1 MIAVEIPGTQPL
13 RLEHLVL
20 DYNGTLAID
29 GKLIPHVADRL
40 HALAT
45 NLAIHVVTGDTFG
58 HAREALDRLP
68 CSLAVLPPKRQAH
81 AKLDYVEHLGLQTTV
96 AIGNGAND
104 RLMLHA
110 CGLGI
115 AVVQREGA
123 AGQIITVAD
132 VVVPSVLD
140 ALDLLLHPL
149 RLVATLRT

>member
-1 MIAVEIPGTQPL
+1 MITVELPGTQTL

-20 DYNGTLAID
+20 DYNGTLATD
-29 GKLIPHVADRL
+29 GGLIPHVAERL
-40 HALAT
+40 RVLSDS
-45 NLAIHVVTGDTFG
+45 LAIHVVTGDTFG
-58 HAREALDRLP
+58 HAREALGGLP
-68 CSLAVLPPKRQAH
+68 CSLTVLPPKRQAR

-110 CGLGI
+110 CRLGI

-123 AGQIITVAD
+123 AGQTIAVAD
-132 VVVPSVLD
+132 VVVPGILD

>member
-1 MIAVEIPGTQPL
+1 MIAVEIPGTQSL

-29 GKLIPHVADRL
+29 GKLIPRVADRL
-40 HALAT
+40 HALTA

-68 CSLAVLPPKRQAH
+68 CSLTVLPPKRQAH

-110 CGLGI
+110 CRLGI

-123 AGQIITVAD
+123 AGQTIAVAD
-132 VVVPSVLD
+132 VVVPSILD